1 VPRRSS
7 HGFSSPGA
15 GSRTPPSIAFSWGVS
30 TSATITS
37 LDGYA
42 RNPDDQIGV
51 SLQQAVLRVCV
62 ATRTDPAVKTYGPR
76 WLAVLEGVARLYL
89 FELNL
94 HESRKSAGRFA
105 VDPRDI
111 TDDLFFLFLRKR
123 PNQSDAR

>member
-1 VPRRSS
+1 MGRLDKRDHHIV
-7 HGFSSPGA
+7 
-15 GSRTPPSIAFSWGVS
+15 
-30 TSATITS
+30 
-37 LDGYA
+37 DGYA

-51 SLQQAVLRVCV
+51 GLQQAVLRVCV

-76 WLAVLEGVARLYL
+76 WRAVLEGVARLYL

-94 HESRKSAGRFA
+94 HESRKSVGRFA